1 MPKRRGRDGGDQS
14 PWALLDPTVDHIL
27 NASAYKRLARHHKLQ
42 LLPGLPS
49 DDQRWLKKGKP
60 ETETATYLRVSNCL
74 VDASLISLKLAA
86 AILALEGAAIVCPKI
101 NDFVGSV
108 LVAEV
113 GAGEGRRLD
122 RGTTAN
128 AGVDNTKKEQAEM
141 GCAATIFGVLTSFT
155 AVSKF
160 LAQAVMQ
167 CPISVDARRNS
178 AAGCSMGIGKL
189 TTAIFKLGLA
199 LSDVD
204 EMCTDPERTNY
215 SEPIP
220 KDRKDAVMA
229 ACLVNIGQA
238 TAYLGKIGLSI
249 NGIST
254 SCSPADA
261 TPNNGVRLNKWAQA
275 ACGAQVAGE
284 FANIG
289 QVARYIAGAASSC
302 GNSVLIPFA
311 CANRVATAVTAL
323 VDVAQGAFTIIQF
336 CTKEPWWMKMAKTT
350 KKPTTSTA
358 KPTTTTPTTTMAA
371 SASARVLG

>member
-1 MPKRRGRDGGDQS
+1 
-14 PWALLDPTVDHIL
+14 
-27 NASAYKRLARHHKLQ
+27 
-42 LLPGLPS
+42 
-49 DDQRWLKKGKP
+49 
-60 ETETATYLRVSNCL
+60 
-74 VDASLISLKLAA
+74 
-86 AILALEGAAIVCPKI
+86 
-101 NDFVGSV
+101 
-108 LVAEV
+108 VAEK
-113 GAGEGRRLD
+113 GEAGDRDRDISAGRRLD
-122 RGTTAN
+122 LGTVAN
-128 AGVDNTKKEQAEM
+128 AGVEITKKEHAEM
-141 GCAATIFGVLTSFT
+141 GCAANIKGVFASFT
-155 AVSKF
+155 AVSQY
-160 LAQAVMQ
+160 LSQAVMQ